1 MFEIL
6 RRKVIAREII
16 NQWNKSERQMN
27 TSELGRMLDLIKIA
41 DAEDAGTNI
50 KRVKDPLQQHSW
62 VNIAV
67 DFRARNLAR
76 CDFKIYNGEDEV
88 TQGPIYD
95 LFNEVNPTMS
105 QYQLWEATEAW
116 RMVQGEA
123 IWVYTGRDQRKLG
136 GNEFPAEIHV
146 VDPRQWKVVL
156 NARETSIMRWMWFPD
171 ETKREGIPY
180 SNREIVHFRIWNK
193 WDKWRGMN
201 FWIAQEQ
208 AIEQDVEA
216 NISNTALIRN
226 KSIPP
231 GILSSEQ
238 VLNDVQAKEMAD
250 RWDKNHKGS
259 ARTGKIGITGRGAK
273 YQPIAMTHS
282 DMQYFELKKWDRIEI
297 LAKAGIPPVL
307 VSVKDESTPMS
318 GTDTQEQQKIFWNQT
333 MGPEKKALTD
343 KVRTDFFRRF
353 ELQLTGKF
361 DTENIEELQEDF
373 GKKVEKATKLFAI
386 GIPLNDINVKLEMG
400 FDEYEW
406 GDVGYRSAALKRMTA
421 EEEMPAAPPPMPFLA
436 LSDGKVD
443 GWLLSY
449 IVESRARWDSLEGRY
464 RSAIKRWLLEQ
475 KKYFLNRYGKSLKQK
490 TYEEFLFWAEQKEHL
505 RDFTEAYFLFAIES
519 VGKDLVTIFRKT
531 GFNSEFDIFSI
542 DVDRV
547 VNTRL
552 DTLER
557 LADTTKTA
565 IDTTIRE
572 GIQQGFDVEQMGN
585 ALRQKYTQLGTHAD
599 TIARTELASIKSEAQ
614 KEAYDREQVEL
625 IQWLHLGGG
634 MTDRDDHIG
643 FAAENPHLYMQ
654 EPYFTDTGGALMY
667 PHDPAGAPEDV
678 INCYCDFIPVAKEA

>member
-27 TSELGRMLDLIKIA
+27 TSELGRALDMLKIA
-41 DAEDAGTNI
+41 DAEDAGTNV

-76 CDFKIYNGEDEV
+76 CDFKIYSGENEV
-88 TQGPIYD
+88 VEGLVYD

-136 GNEFPAEIHV
+136 RAEFPAEIHV
-146 VDPRQWKVVL
+146 ADPRQWKVVL

-171 ETKREGIPY
+171 VTKQEGIPF

-216 NISNTALIRN
+216 NISNTQLIKN

-231 GILSSEQ
+231 GILSSDQ
-238 VLNDVQAKEMAD
+238 VLNEKTAEEMAA
-250 RWDKNHKGS
+250 RWEKNHKGS
-259 ARTGKIGITGRGAK
+259 AKTGKIGVIGHGAK

-318 GTDTQEQQKIFWNQT
+318 GTDTKEQQKIFWTQT
-333 MGPEKKALTD
+333 MGPEKKALSD
-343 KVRTDFFRRF
+343 KVRTGFFRRF

-361 DTENIEELQEDF
+361 DTENIEELQEEF
-373 GKKVEKATKLFAI
+373 GKKVDKATKLFAI

-406 GDVGYRSAALKRMTA
+406 GDVGYRSAALKRMTV
-421 EEEMPAAPPPMPFLA
+421 EEELPAAPPPMPFLA
-436 LSDGKVD
+436 LSDGKQER
-443 GWLLSY
+443 WIISY
-449 IVESRARWDSLEGRY
+449 IVESRNRWDNLEGRY
-464 RSAIKRWLLEQ
+464 RAKVKQWLLEQ

-490 TYEEFLFWAEQKEHL
+490 TYEEFLFWAEQE
-505 RDFTEAYFLFAIES
+505 EAMKNFSETFFLFAIEHA
-519 VGKDLVTIFRKT
+519 GKDLVTIFRKT

-542 DVDRV
+542 DVDRII
-547 VNTRL
+547 NTRL
-552 DTLER
+552 DMMKSLV
-557 LADTTKTA
+557 DTTKKA

-572 GIQQGFDVEQMGN
+572 GIEKGFDVGEMGD
-585 ALRQKYTQLGTHAD
+585 ALREKYTQLGNHAD
-599 TIARTELASIKSEAQ
+599 TIARTEMGIIKADAEAT
-614 KEAYDREQVEL
+614 AYAREGVEQ
-625 IQWLHLGGG
+625 IQWIHTGLGE
-634 MTDRDDHIG
+634 TNRPDHEMLDGQIR
-643 FAAENPHLYMQ
+643 LYLQ
-654 EPYFTDTGGALMY
+654 EPFETDWGGLMY
-667 PHDPAGAPEDV
+667 PKDPNGAAGDI